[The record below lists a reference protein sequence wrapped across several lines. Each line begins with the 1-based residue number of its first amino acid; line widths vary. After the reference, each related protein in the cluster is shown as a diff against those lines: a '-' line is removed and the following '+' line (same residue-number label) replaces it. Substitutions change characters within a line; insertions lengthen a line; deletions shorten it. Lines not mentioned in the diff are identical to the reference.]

1 MVMEGK
7 EKGCAVV
14 QRSAK
19 KGEKE
24 DEYEKGKR
32 EGKERNAPSGI
43 RGMQFHTGG
52 CSNNCNNSAEKN
64 IMHTH
69 SLALTCLQS
78 PTDLREELLHALPAL
93 G

>member
-1 MVMEGK
+1 MGTSVGTRNKEKMVMEGK

-32 EGKERNAPSGI
+32 EGKERNAPSGK
-43 RGMQFHTGG
+43 RGM
-52 CSNNCNNSAEKN
+52 
-64 IMHTH
+64 
-69 SLALTCLQS
+69 
-78 PTDLREELLHALPAL
+78 
-93 G
+93 